1 MKVGKAS
8 EISWQELKEM
18 IFALKEQG
26 AETDR
31 RFQETDRRFQE
42 TDRLIRELREDNK
55 ETDRRFKETD
65 RQLKR
70 LGEQIGGIG
79 DKFGYFAEGMALPS
93 MEKILRRQFKVTSI
107 TPRVRVRKNGT
118 EQEYDVIGWSNKEG
132 EDVLVVVEVK
142 SRVKAEAIGQLKGQ
156 IEGLF
161 EYLPEHRGR
170 KRVGIL
176 AGVDW
181 DTGVQERAQAEGLYT
196 AVIRDDVF
204 KLTVPKGFRPR
215 VWS

>member
-1 MKVGKAS
+1 MGKAS

-18 IFALKEQG
+18 IFALKEQS
-26 AETDR
+26 AEMDRRFKETDR
-31 RFQETDRRFQE
+31 LIRELRESSKETDSRFQETDRRFQE
-42 TDRLIRELREDNK
+42 TDRQLR
-55 ETDRRFKETD
+55 
-65 RQLKR
+65 R

-107 TPRVRVRKNGT
+107 SPRVRVRKNGS
-118 EQEYDVIGWSNKEG
+118 EQEYDVIGWSNKKG
-132 EDVLVVVEVK
+132 EEVVVVVEVK
-142 SRVKAEAIGQLKGQ
+142 SRVKAEAIGQLKVQ

-161 EYLPEHRGR
+161 EYLPEHRGK

-196 AVIRDDVF
+196 AVIRDDIF